1 MTLAKTDAGVQVLRT
16 RQAAL
21 TPRQR
26 AALIL
31 FDGQRTVDD
40 VLAATAP
47 GGVTRAD
54 IERLVA
60 MGLVA
65 EQAPHLQFPDSGLPG
80 TAERERYLQAYGIA
94 TMLTA
99 ELGPKWGTLNLAVEA
114 AGTLEELQE
123 LAPRIR
129 AAVDP
134 RKFAELEA
142 ALQPR

>member
-1 MTLAKTDAGVQVLRT
+1 MTMAKTDAGVRVLKN
-16 RQAAL
+16 RQGGL

-31 FDGQRTVDD
+31 FDGQRSLED

-54 IERLVA
+54 IDRLVQ

-65 EQAPHLQFPDSGLPG
+65 DQPAELQFPDSGLPG

-94 TMLTA
+94 TMLLA
-99 ELGPKWGTLNLAVEA
+99 ELGPKWSSLHLAVEA
-114 AGTLEELQE
+114 ASDLQELEELS
-123 LAPRIR
+123 PRIR
-129 AAVDP
+129 AAVGP

-142 ALQPR
+142 ILYPR